1 MTTIEPTIFHKYLHV
16 VFIFAQITQAQ
27 TTGEKDVKNG
37 NEQKK
42 RAHTQSIHDQT
53 DKKSDENHTELSSV
67 NR

>member
-27 TTGEKDVKNG
+27 TTGEKDVKNNG
-37 NEQKK
+37 NRKK
-42 RAHTQSIHDQT
+42 NTKHIRSNRQ
-53 DKKSDENHTELSSV
+53 KSDENHTELSSV